1 MSFHTPFHQRASNR
15 KHYGTIYINEPPTPP
30 KRYFNWWGFNG
41 MCLSFVSLLTLGLL
55 SPLALVLSLIG
66 LRRRGKGMAFVG
78 TMFSLLGV
86 ALIFT
91 IGITAYR
98 THQARVTAVA
108 KQHEARINAVKAQEA
123 KGLLAEAYDDL
134 VEYRGQHKG
143 QLPAD
148 IEGNM
153 IVVVFRD
160 PWGQAL
166 RYELEEGFALVRS
179 AGPDQE
185 FLSSDDLL
193 KRVSPKAERPAK

>member
-1 MSFHTPFHQRASNR
+1 MSFHIPFHQRASNR
-15 KHYGTIYINEPPTPP
+15 KHYGTIYINEPPKPP

-41 MCLSFVSLLTLGLL
+41 MCLSFLSLLTLGLL
-55 SPLALVLSLIG
+55 SPLALLMSLIG
-66 LRRRGKGMAFVG
+66 LRRRGKGMAAVG
-78 TMFSLLGV
+78 TMVSLLGV
-86 ALIFT
+86 ALIST
-91 IGITAYR
+91 IGISAYN
-98 THQARVTAVA
+98 TYQAQVAAVD
-108 KQHEARINAVKAQEA
+108 KQKEARINAVKTLEA
-123 KGLLAEAYDDL
+123 STLLAEAYDDI

-153 IVVVFRD
+153 LVVSYSD

-166 RYELEEGFALVRS
+166 RYEPEKGFALVRS

-193 KRVSPKAERPAK
+193 KKVSSKAESPAK

>member
-1 MSFHTPFHQRASNR
+1 MSFHIPFHQRASNR
-15 KHYGTIYINEPPTPP
+15 KHYGTIYINEPPKPP

-41 MCLSFVSLLTLGLL
+41 MCLSFLSLLTLGLL
-55 SPLALVLSLIG
+55 SPLALLMSLIG
-66 LRRRGKGMAFVG
+66 LRRRGKGMAAVG
-78 TMFSLLGV
+78 TMVSLLGV
-86 ALIFT
+86 ALIST
-91 IGITAYR
+91 IGISAYN
-98 THQARVTAVA
+98 TYQAQVAAVA
-108 KQHEARINAVKAQEA
+108 KQKEARINAVKTLEA
-123 KGLLAEAYDDL
+123 STLLAEAYDDI

-153 IVVVFRD
+153 LVVSYSD

-166 RYELEEGFALVRS
+166 RYEPEKGFALVRS

-193 KRVSPKAERPAK
+193 KKVSLKPESPAK